1 MLISGQ
7 SIFVV
12 VNVTYTNVL
21 PRVRSPIDGLNLEG
35 IQSVRIYNGTDY
47 TNDKLVI
54 RWTEV
59 FFLQINEMSRRYDII
74 NKSSLILKMM

>member
-1 MLISGQ
+1 MSYPE
-7 SIFVV
+7 FEV
-12 VNVTYTNVL
+12 
-21 PRVRSPIDGLNLEG
+21 PIDGLNLEG